1 VSTCYS
7 PAEQLLLG
15 CLLRLRSL
23 YRCAIGI
30 RYAVPVSLPFRP
42 LNHLTEDQPEITDL
56 IVSHDPVTLERLPV
70 RKESVLDTFASFEN
84 RRAIAAI
91 RAIPD
96 RNDFFGIYAAHLWE
110 TRLLGLIVLAFM
122 LSVEIILN
130 RLSSRRQSA
139 EICSLV

>member
-1 VSTCYS
+1 HRRYQSFHRRLDALRPFAHLYLQPADSREFTTALRPPVSTCYS

-56 IVSHDPVTLERLPV
+56 IASHDPVTLERLPV
-70 RKESVLDTFASFEN
+70 RKESVLDTFASFQN
-84 RRAIAAI
+84 RRAIAAV

-96 RNDFFGIYAAHLWE
+96 RN
-110 TRLLGLIVLAFM
+110 
-122 LSVEIILN
+122 
-130 RLSSRRQSA
+130 
-139 EICSLV
+139 